1 VIGKIL
7 AGVVAVAC
15 AAALTLA
22 TMIALVQ
29 GTIAA
34 VSLADWR
41 LRILAVAVDLVVG
54 TILLLGC
61 IYLATHL
68 AVRILGVGDAE
79 FPPLPD
85 AGPLGESRPGIPP
98 KN

>member
-1 VIGKIL
+1 VIGRIL
-7 AGVVAVAC
+7 SSTTAVAG

-29 GTIAA
+29 GTIFAI
-34 VSLADWR
+34 SIINIP
-41 LRILAVAVDLVVG
+41 LRILAVAVDVLLGTVLLV
-54 TILLLGC
+54 GC

-68 AVRILGVGDAE
+68 AVRILGVGQAD
-79 FPPLPD
+79 FPPLPED
-85 AGPLGESRPGIPP
+85 APQTELP